1 MIYTHVLNRAP
12 AAGRHEYHAAG
23 DGGISCGVSLPN
35 AGHGPE
41 GGPQGGGN
49 PSIGLARWELS
60 VVIYGT
66 MLSDIAV

>member
-41 GGPQGGGN
+41 GVRKVAGTLASVWHGGN
-49 PSIGLARWELS
+49 YPS
-60 VVIYGT
+60 
-66 MLSDIAV
+66 